1 MNKLVITAQILTETF
16 GACTAATTKFREEY
30 PDGLDIAPL
39 WGTDEEASNLW
50 QMILKGWL
58 KTHVGWAI
66 SSGIIPAKI
75 RADLRGADLSGAN
88 LSRADLRGADLRGA
102 SLRGANLRGANL
114 RGANLSRADLSGAN
128 LSRADLGGA
137 NLRGANLSRANLSG
151 ADLSRADLREV
162 THNQYT
168 IWPEGFVLSSIS
180 ISMKGAKDE

>member
-75 RADLRGADLSGAN
+75 RADLGE
-88 LSRADLRGADLRGA
+88 ADLRGA

-114 RGANLSRADLSGAN
+114 GEADLRGANLGGANFRGADLSEANLRGASLRGAN
-128 LSRADLGGA
+128 LGEANLGGA
-137 NLRGANLSRANLSG
+137 NLRGANLG
-151 ADLSRADLREV
+151 QV

-168 IWPEGFVLSSIS
+168 IWPEGFVLSNEVNER
-180 ISMKGAKDE
+180 KE